1 LDLTSLLELTS
12 HNKENKDFLDEIDK
26 TYSKIDTVNTKV
38 RQTEVA
44 ATTNQLALTK
54 ANVQIHTLLVIASN
68 YYQSVWIQIK
78 E

>member
-1 LDLTSLLELTS
+1 M

-26 TYSKIDTVNTKV
+26 TYSKIDTVNIKV